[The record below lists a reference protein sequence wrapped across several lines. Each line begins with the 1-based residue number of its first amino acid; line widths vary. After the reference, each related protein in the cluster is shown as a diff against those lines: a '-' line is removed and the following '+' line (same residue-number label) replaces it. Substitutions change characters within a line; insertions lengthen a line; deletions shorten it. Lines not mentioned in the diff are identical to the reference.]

1 MSRIGN
7 APIAIPDGVDI
18 SISGRDVTVKGSKG
32 ELSMTLPG
40 EITASIE
47 DGTFT
52 AVRPDDSGENKAMHG
67 LARTLVA
74 NMVTGVSEGFTK
86 KLEIVGVGY
95 RAAAKGSNALEM
107 QLGFSHP
114 VHIQAPEGI
123 EFEVPQQT
131 EIIVKGIDKQ
141 LVGQVAADI
150 RKWRK
155 PEPYKGKGIK
165 YEGER
170 IIRKAG
176 KAAK

>member
-18 SISGRDVTVKGSKG
+18 SIAGRDVTVKGSKG

-86 KLEIVGVGY
+86 GVPEQCEACHAVGHGCH
-95 RAAAKGSNALEM
+95 RRRRG
-107 QLGFSHP
+107 
-114 VHIQAPEGI
+114 
-123 EFEVPQQT
+123 
-131 EIIVKGIDKQ
+131 
-141 LVGQVAADI
+141 
-150 RKWRK
+150 
-155 PEPYKGKGIK
+155 
-165 YEGER
+165 
-170 IIRKAG
+170 
-176 KAAK
+176 